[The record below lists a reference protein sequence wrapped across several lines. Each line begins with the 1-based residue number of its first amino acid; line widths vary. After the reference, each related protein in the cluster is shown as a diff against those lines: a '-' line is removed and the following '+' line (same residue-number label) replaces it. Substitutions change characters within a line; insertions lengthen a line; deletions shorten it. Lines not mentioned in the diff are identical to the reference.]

1 MFLHS
6 PQSCQ
11 GRHVWCSRIEV
22 LSIQQLLE
30 SPAPS
35 KPRSRHSFMDL
46 TKALD
51 GAGGLS
57 DTAYGHQKYE
67 EYLNWLSS
75 DEEARQELKFDR
87 MSHGWALGTKE
98 FKGAVVEAERQ
109 RKTDLFIGEKDHAE
123 VRELLWEECLAKC
136 LRVLGKVKSE
146 AESDLKSADW
156 KVAIAGLLKK
166 RYLCSNGWLSARLHM
181 GADSAVSRNVA
192 RMFSGERSP
201 ALKCYEKLKSKIHS

>member
-1 MFLHS
+1 
-6 PQSCQ
+6 
-11 GRHVWCSRIEV
+11 
-22 LSIQQLLE
+22 
-30 SPAPS
+30 
-35 KPRSRHSFMDL
+35 
-46 TKALD
+46 
-51 GAGGLS
+51 
-57 DTAYGHQKYE
+57 
-67 EYLNWLSS
+67 
-75 DEEARQELKFDR
+75 
-87 MSHGWALGTKE
+87 MSHGWALGAKE

-192 RMFSGERSP
+192 RMLSGERSP